1 MGSRWGCLG
10 NEVVEGGLPRVFV
23 GVGRG
28 WEFGS
33 FGWDKMGS
41 RGGRLGS
48 RGGGGGG
55 GVASH
60 VDFFNGCFPI
70 KTLKRERECEK

>member
-1 MGSRWGCLG
+1 LGSRWGCLG
-10 NEVVEGGLPRVFV
+10 NEVVERGLPRVFV

-33 FGWDKMGS
+33 FGRGKMGS

-48 RGGGGGG
+48 RGG